1 MTRVLVAEKNTAV
14 GEMLTWVLKL
24 QGYEAFSAFTAS
36 EAFQMVEHI
45 FPDIILL
52 DLTLEPLSGV
62 PFLDMLTLR
71 GVRSQLQVIVMS
83 ADELQWYDEQTGRKI
98 SAEGYLSK
106 PFPLSALYNQIAQVA
121 TE

>member
-1 MTRVLVAEKNTAV
+1 MTRVLVVEKNAAV

-24 QGYEAFSAFTAS
+24 QGYEAFSALSAT
-36 EAFQMVEHI
+36 EAFQMVEHD

-52 DLTLEPLSGV
+52 DLAMEPLSGV
-62 PFLDMLTLR
+62 PFLEMLTLR
-71 GVRSQLQVIVMS
+71 GLRSQFQVIVMS
-83 ADELQWYDEQTGRKI
+83 AGTLRWYDEHTGQKI

-121 TE
+121 TG